1 MYKVN
6 DKAKNVSNLNRYM
19 LAKTLSMFTYKG
31 LPETIPPRDLELL
44 LQTKGF
50 AFFTM
55 VEEKPY
61 VFYGGQGGELDE
73 YYSHTVININ
83 NPALKFN
90 EQLNIKE
97 DGVLIKND
105 DMQMGLYPLLEQF
118 HSLMVENQITMD
130 MYSFNSRA
138 LKFFSASDD
147 KTKESADLFIKK
159 LKEGEFTVIG
169 DNAMFDGVKTHTSN
183 SSGSSSITE
192 LIEYQQYLKSTLYG
206 ELGINSP
213 FNMKRERVNSGEV
226 SQHEESLSIFVDN
239 MKENR
244 DEALK
249 KINKKYGLNISCDF
263 AGVWKAKREKD
274 ETKSTIV
281 TEGR

>member
-19 LAKTLSMFTYKG
+19 LAKTLSMFTYRG
-31 LPETIPPRDLELL
+31 LPETIPQKDLELL

-55 VEEKPY
+55 VEETPY

-73 YYSHTVININ
+73 YYSPTRININ

-90 EQLNIKE
+90 EQLNINE

-118 HSLMVENQITMD
+118 HSLMVENQITLD

-192 LIEYQQYLKSTLYG
+192 LIEYQQYLKSSLYG

-226 SQHEESLSIFVDN
+226 NQHEESLSIFVDN

-249 KINKKYGLNISCDF
+249 KINQKYGLNIRCEF

-274 ETKSTIV
+274 KTKTAIL
-281 TEGR
+281 TDER

>member
-6 DKAKNVSNLNRYM
+6 DKAKNVSQLNRYM

-31 LPETIPPRDLELL
+31 LPETVPAKDLELL
-44 LQTKGF
+44 LQTKGY
-50 AFFTM
+50 AYFTE
-55 VEEKPY
+55 VEGKPY
-61 VFYGGQGGELDE
+61 VFWGGQGGELDE
-73 YYSHTVININ
+73 YYSPTVININ
-83 NPALKFN
+83 NPALRFN
-90 EQLNIKE
+90 EQLTIKE

-105 DMQMGLYPLLEQF
+105 DMEIGLYPLLEKF

-169 DNAMFDGVKTHTSN
+169 DNAMFDGVKTHTAN

-192 LIEYQQYLKSTLYG
+192 LIEYQQYLKSSLYG

-226 SQHEESLSIFVDN
+226 NQHEESLSIFVDN
-239 MKENR
+239 MKECR
-244 DEALK
+244 DEAVK
-249 KINKKYGLNISCDF
+249 KINEKYGLNIRCEF
-263 AGVWKAKREKD
+263 AGVWKAKREQN
-274 ETKSTIV
+274 ESQSTIV